1 MSKRTEINDAVK
13 EAMKSGDKDS
23 VGTLRL
29 INAAIKDKDIN
40 ARGTG
45 KEFGDSDIL
54 SLLQGMIKQ
63 RNESIK
69 IFRDNNRED
78 LATKEEAEVKV
89 IERFLPSQLDDAA
102 VAKIIQDLIAA
113 SGAKDIKDMG
123 KVMNELKTKYAGQVD
138 MAKVGPIVKQKLA
151 G

>member
-102 VAKIIQDLIAA
+102 VAKII
-113 SGAKDIKDMG
+113 
-123 KVMNELKTKYAGQVD
+123 
-138 MAKVGPIVKQKLA
+138 
-151 G
+151 

>member
-78 LATKEEAEVKV
+78 LATKEEAEVKL